1 MPFVLFN
8 NAKYAEAMDFWMHLM
23 RLRELFEREKEIIKQ
38 YREEKLKRNSIKKME
53 YERERAKNRDEIL
66 YFFFLGLQLEQ
77 EVLQCRIHG
86 GNGETE
92 PTHHCCNL

>member
-1 MPFVLFN
+1 
-8 NAKYAEAMDFWMHLM
+8 
-23 RLRELFEREKEIIKQ
+23 
-38 YREEKLKRNSIKKME
+38 ME